1 MNTLAVS
8 EMLGAMV
15 DTITT
20 SSASLAGLMV
30 VSSGASVLS
39 TTKSL
44 SWLVMEA
51 GRMSVKVSSLLV
63 TVSLTEPSAPVLK
76 SVVQ

>member
-1 MNTLAVS
+1 
-8 EMLGAMV
+8 MLGAMV
-15 DTITT
+15 ETITT
-20 SSASLAGLMV
+20 SSSSLAGVTV

-51 GRMSVKVSSLLV
+51 GRMSVRVSSLLV
-63 TVSLTEPSAPVLK
+63 TVSLTEPSVPVLNR
-76 SVVQ
+76 VVQ